1 MQFAQLKRRE
11 FVTLFGG
18 AAAVWPLRA
27 RAGGGADLS
36 PRVLAPP
43 FARKGREK
51 ENPKGAHVSRRISQT
66 NWTIFHNRS

>member
-1 MQFAQLKRRE
+1 MQFTQLKRRE
-11 FVTLFGG
+11 FITLFGG

-27 RAGGGADLS
+27 AQEAGLDLS

-43 FARKGREK
+43 FARKEREK
-51 ENPKGAHVSRRISQT
+51 EIPKGARVSRRISQT

>member
-1 MQFAQLKRRE
+1 MQFAQLKRLE
-11 FVTLFGG
+11 FITLFGG

-36 PRVLAPP
+36 PRVLTPP
-43 FARKGREK
+43 FARKEREK
-51 ENPKGAHVSRRISQT
+51 EIPKDARVSRRISQT